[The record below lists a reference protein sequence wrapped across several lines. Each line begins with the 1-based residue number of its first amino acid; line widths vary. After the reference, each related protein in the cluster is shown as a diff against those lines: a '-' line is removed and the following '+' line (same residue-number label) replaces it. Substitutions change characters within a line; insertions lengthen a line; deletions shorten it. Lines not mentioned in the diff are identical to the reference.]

1 MQPHS
6 HPDIHGPAGLS
17 KRAIILTLALSR
29 KGERWPKAR
38 EGSPP
43 ARSPTAHFAVAVGR
57 LYNRSQNLEP
67 GPRLRAGGLHTYNV
81 FKPATIKAQSGSL
94 VIKRW

>member
-1 MQPHS
+1 M
-6 HPDIHGPAGLS
+6 A
-17 KRAIILTLALSR
+17 
-29 KGERWPKAR
+29 
-38 EGSPP
+38 EGQRGVSPP

-67 GPRLRAGGLHTYNV
+67 GRRLRAGGLHTYNV

-94 VIKRW
+94 VIKRWCYWPPDDAGGPCWQPRNEAHWKIPTCRR